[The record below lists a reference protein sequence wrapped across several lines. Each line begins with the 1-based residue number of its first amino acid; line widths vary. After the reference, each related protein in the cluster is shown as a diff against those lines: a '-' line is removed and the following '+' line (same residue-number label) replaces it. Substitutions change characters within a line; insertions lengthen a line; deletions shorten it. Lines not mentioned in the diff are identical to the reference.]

1 MTGAHEPLDE
11 QTFAA
16 GLIERIVQ
24 ECPQRKAG
32 SESERRAQLM
42 AAETLRGLGVSV
54 EEHPFRFSD
63 SLYAVM
69 ALHFG
74 VGTLGALVGGV
85 APLAG
90 AALRALAGGSYL
102 ADSARAGH
110 VLRRL
115 LPQVDSQNLVAT
127 LPADGEP
134 RLRIVLLAHADAAF
148 TGWVFDPLVIK
159 ALGPA
164 SLPPRLRFLGRSLAV
179 ATIAELAGSAL
190 ALSRAALGPL
200 GSILR
205 PMELALALP
214 GLLAFLL
221 NLQVVLRNEIVPGA
235 TDDLSGVAGLS
246 LLARRLAA
254 TKRPDVELVFV
265 FTGAE
270 EAGTGGAFSLARDWR
285 DRWDPSNTV
294 VIGLDGLSNG
304 DLCWLDEGEIV
315 REPVPAWL
323 EVALHR
329 ATASDSRFATVAPF
343 DVMVGATDV
352 YPFRRAGYDGV
363 CIGCVDRSLG
373 APRHYHVPSDTP
385 ENLDPA
391 DIIRAI
397 DFAQALIGE
406 VIRERLGGA

>member
-1 MTGAHEPLDE
+1 MTGAHDPLDE
-11 QTFAA
+11 QTFAET
-16 GLIERIVQ
+16 LIERIVR

-32 SESERRAQLM
+32 SESERRTQRI
-42 AAETLRGLGVSV
+42 AAETLAGLGASI

-63 SLYAVM
+63 NLYAVM

-74 VGTLGALVGGV
+74 VGTLGALLGGV
-85 APLAG
+85 APVTG
-90 AALRALAGGSYL
+90 AALRGLAGGSYL
-102 ADSARAGH
+102 LDSMRSGYL
-110 VLRRL
+110 LRRL
-115 LPQVDSQNLVAT
+115 LPEVDSQNLIAT
-127 LPADGEP
+127 LPAVGEP

-148 TGWVFDPLVIK
+148 TGWVFDPRVIQ

-164 SLPPRLRFLGRSLAV
+164 SLPPSLRFMGRSMAV
-179 ATIAELAGSAL
+179 ATYAELTGA
-190 ALSRAALGPL
+190 ALSLCRAVLGPL

-205 PMELALALP
+205 PVELALAIP
-214 GLLAFLL
+214 GFIAFLL

-246 LLARRLAA
+246 LLAHRLAQ

-270 EAGTGGAFSLARDWR
+270 EAGTGGAYSLARDR
-285 DRWDPSNTV
+285 REQWDPATTV

-304 DLCWLDEGEIV
+304 DLCWLDEGEIL
-315 REPVPAWL
+315 RTPVPTWL
-323 EVALHR
+323 DASLRR
-329 ATASDSRFATVAPF
+329 AAASDPRFAEVAPF
-343 DVMVGATDV
+343 DVVVGATDV

-391 DIIRAI
+391 DIVRCI
-397 DFAQALIGE
+397 DFAQALIGD
-406 VIRERLGGA
+406 VIRERLGEA